1 MINWVS
7 SFLRDKSITL
17 AINRRAI
24 EQFAI
29 QTSISQKFSIF
40 SLLYLFYNAD
50 LLKMYDKLDTNTRSL
65 RYVNDVNILTYDK
78 STKKNCRTLK
88 KVHRLCEKW
97 AARHE
102 FVFVSIKYELIHFI
116 RNSKKFNMIVI
127 LNIINN
133 IIESKTN
140 IRVLELQI
148 DTKLKWD
155 SHVRKIQKKMIR
167 QSMTLIK
174 ISVLIW
180 KIIFSKSRVVYIFV
194 IRSIMIY
201 VSSIWHML
209 KKKRT
214 SINEKLTMLRNKCLR
229 IVTDVFRV
237 TLISVLKAE
246 TYIISMNIHLNQLQ
260 TQARFRL
267 RIEFCATFITDS
279 CKAIAYKLRD
289 CIERR
294 KQHRNTLDEQKHAW
308 AVKQSTISVALSR
321 KNS

>member
-1 MINWVS
+1 MINWVN

-40 SLLYLFYNAD
+40 SLLYFFYNAD
-50 LLKMYDKLDTNTRSL
+50 LLKMCDKFDTNTRSL
-65 RYVNDVNILTYDK
+65 RYANDVNILTYDK

-88 KVHRLCEKW
+88 RVHRLCEKW
-97 AARHE
+97 TARHK
-102 FVFVSIKYELIHFI
+102 FVFALIKYELIHFT

-127 LNIINN
+127 FNIINN

-155 SHVRKIQKKMIR
+155 SHVRKIQKKMIK

-180 KIIFSKSRVVYIFV
+180 EIIFSKSRVVYIFV

-201 VSSIWHML
+201 VSSIWHII

-214 SINEKLTMLRNKCLR
+214 NINEKLTMLQNKCLR
-229 IVTDVFRV
+229 IVIDIF
-237 TLISVLKAE
+237 
-246 TYIISMNIHLNQLQ
+246 
-260 TQARFRL
+260 
-267 RIEFCATFITDS
+267 
-279 CKAIAYKLRD
+279 
-289 CIERR
+289 
-294 KQHRNTLDEQKHAW
+294 
-308 AVKQSTISVALSR
+308 
-321 KNS
+321 